1 MLFRSRQTAHRLK
14 AGNFLPGILIGWLL
28 LATTS
33 HAQHNHGYQYSGSV
47 NFETIPE
54 DDSVLPEQPR
64 DLILQFSEPV
74 TLMKLALRNDIEK
87 LVDIGFRY
95 DPTPSRVFIWPLPE
109 LPESDYYQI
118 DWSALDSKRIMM
130 VGQFFFSAGPDAV
143 VPSSIIAEEEETL
156 MVPDYRLSDLS
167 TFTPP
172 ENKQPD
178 SVRIGGRSEQPATN
192 DEASPEGKEGN

>member
-1 MLFRSRQTAHRLK
+1 MIRQIAHSFA
-14 AGNFLPGILIGWLL
+14 AGSFLPGVLAGLLL
-28 LATTS
+28 LAANS

-47 NFETIPE
+47 EFETIPE
-54 DDSVLPEQPR
+54 DDSALPEQPR

-87 LVDIGFRY
+87 MVDIGFRY
-95 DPTPSRVFIWPLPE
+95 DPTPSRVFIWPLPD

-118 DWSALDSKRIMM
+118 DWTALDSKRIMI

-143 VPSSIIAEEEETL
+143 TPSSIIVEDEETL

-172 ENKQPD
+172 DNQQPD
-178 SVRIGGRSEQPATN
+178 SVRIGGRSQQPTTN
-192 DEASPEGKEGN
+192 NEASPDNDENK